1 MLEIQKLRMIA
12 LASGFEKTKTSEDG
26 TVIWM
31 SRTIGGSPDVRT
43 RICIDAVTQSAT
55 SFWYSNESSCQSK
68 TFRSS
73 EQMQAW
79 LDES

>member
-12 LASGFEKTKTSEDG
+12 QASGFEKTKISEDG

-31 SRTIGGSPDVRT
+31 SRSIGGSPDFRA

-55 SFWYSNESSCQSK
+55 TFWSTDESSCQSK